1 MKALIYKDLFILK
14 QKGQLLSLLS
24 LVVTSVTIGY
34 FFQNFYGLALIVV
47 LSIPIG
53 GSAYLQVV
61 MEKEERTNFEKA
73 YLSLPVT
80 KQEVVLARFITG
92 FIFLFLSMVVAFVY
106 MLFFVYYLKVVSL
119 DVGLMLWGAGM
130 VFGTILMALNSVGY
144 HLLGAKKGAFV
155 YLVFTGVSIAIYL
168 IAFFGFDMTSIL
180 TMKPIYLLMIGIVI
194 AMLCLLVGYF
204 VSLKILQRRYS

>member
-14 QKGQLLSLLS
+14 QKGQLLSFLS
-24 LVVTSVTIGY
+24 LVITSVVIGY

-47 LSIPIG
+47 LSIPVG
-53 GSAYLQVV
+53 GSAFLQVV
-61 MEKEERTNFEKA
+61 MEKEEKTNFEKA

-92 FIFLFLSMVVAFVY
+92 FIYLFINMVIALVY
-106 MLFFVYYLKVVSL
+106 MLFFVYYLDIVSL

-130 VFGTILMALNSVGY
+130 AFGSILMALNSVGY
-144 HLLGAKKGAFV
+144 HLLGSKKGTFV

-168 IAFFGFDMTSIL
+168 IAFFGFDISSVL
-180 TMKPIYLLMIGIVI
+180 TIKPIYLLMIGVLI
-194 AMLCLLVGYF
+194 AIFCLLVSYII
-204 VSLKILQRRYS
+204 SLKILQRRYS

>member
-47 LSIPIG
+47 LSIPVG
-53 GSAYLQVV
+53 GSAFLQVV

-92 FIFLFLSMVVAFVY
+92 FIFLFL
-106 MLFFVYYLKVVSL
+106 MLLPLCICYSL
-119 DVGLMLWGAGM
+119 
-130 VFGTILMALNSVGY
+130 FI
-144 HLLGAKKGAFV
+144 
-155 YLVFTGVSIAIYL
+155 I
-168 IAFFGFDMTSIL
+168 
-180 TMKPIYLLMIGIVI
+180 
-194 AMLCLLVGYF
+194 
-204 VSLKILQRRYS
+204 